1 MSPTKSAAA
10 RVGRIGALAV
20 ALGVGAAVATGTGV
34 AWADT
39 PESGTTTQGSSDTTS
54 SPSSAESTGAA
65 ESATTSPE
73 SNSTAQ
79 EARSADTSTPTV
91 GKRQAR
97 RGVLFGS
104 GRALTTSKIT
114 SKAAD
119 ALKRAAKADAADE
132 NTTRHPTT
140 KPESPS
146 STR

>member
-1 MSPTKSAAA
+1 VLPRAWAGSALWRWHWAWGLPWLP
-10 RVGRIGALAV
+10 VP
-20 ALGVGAAVATGTGV
+20 GV